1 MSYLSPVEH
10 AIRQAMKD
18 GLFDNLPGEGK
29 PLNLNG
35 DYDPNTPEDQRMA
48 YKIMQDNKIAPDWM
62 MMRATLD
69 QQQSRIRRELNKG
82 FRAYQNTL
90 RDADRHGDIGK
101 RSRANRTWERLL
113 VMFQDAIDQYNAY
126 VLTYNLK
133 VPPGLTQ
140 LPIMSLSRELS
151 NIKE

>member
-48 YKIMQDNKIAPDWM
+48 YKIMQDNNIAPDWM

-69 QQQSRIRRELNKG
+69 QQQSRIRRELSKG
-82 FRAYQNTL
+82 FRAYKNTL

-140 LPIMSLSRELS
+140 LPVMSLSRELS